1 MVNIKKKTSTEINSG
16 QIFDKIAGLIEQ
28 ARKKVATTI
37 NSEMVLLYWNIGKTI
52 KEEIIKS
59 DRAEYGKQIVNAL
72 SSQLTQRY
80 GKGFSEKSLWHIV
93 KFYETYPIL
102 SAMQRELQGLS
113 WTHIKSI
120 IYLDDELKRK
130 FYATLCLKEN

>member
-1 MVNIKKKTSTEINSG
+1 MEINSD

-59 DRAEYGKQIVNAL
+59 DRAEYGKQVVNAL
-72 SSQLTQRY
+72 SLQLSQRY
-80 GKGFSEKSLWHIV
+80 VKGFSAQNLWYMIQ
-93 KFYETYPIL
+93 FYETYPIL
-102 SAMQRELQGLS
+102 HAMRGELDGLR
-113 WTHIKSI
+113 WTHIR
-120 IYLDDELKRK
+120 ELLPIKDNLNRK
-130 FYATLCLKEN
+130 FYATLCVKEG